1 MKCFKNRYN
10 NLSYIIFTILS
21 LFSISLIFNNNIW
34 FDEAYTLSLIQHNYS
49 EVIEILKSDMHPP
62 LYFISLKFFCEIFG
76 YSILVTKIFS
86 VLGYIATLLLGCTVV
101 KKHFG
106 SDTSVVYILTIGAI
120 PMSLYFS
127 VQQRSYEWCIFFVT
141 LCFIEALLFIKSCKY
156 RHCIIFVIAALF
168 AAYNHIYALLAVGI
182 IFAFLNIYIFTK
194 SKKLIKTI
202 ILSDISIIIGYFPWI
217 FPLLYQ
223 TESASGS
230 FWLKSVEPLSIIVFI
245 SGVVI
250 SAVILTKKGNRKLP
264 IIFAIFS
271 ILSIQIIGLIV
282 TAFIRPL
289 YIARYSVVI
298 SGIFALLVAFGTQHI
313 KEKVKNIICVLL
325 CALNVACLIGTGIFE
340 YNPSMNNFFNRFDEI
355 VSSTDTFL
363 YCDSSFGILS
373 YYYPENTHIC
383 TYYEPWFSAF
393 DNVDCVNKKDIV
405 NDIDFDNTVWFVKNE
420 LTKTPDYI
428 KDNFIL
434 ELTDTFKCD
443 FNTFEVYSIQK

>member
-21 LFSISLIFNNNIW
+21 LFSISLIFNNNVW

-106 SDTSVVYILTIGAI
+106 SDTSMVYMLTIGAI

-141 LCFIEALLFIKSCKY
+141 LCFTEALLFLENHGT
-156 RHCIIFVIAALF
+156 RHCVIFVITALF
-168 AAYNHIYALLAVGI
+168 AAYNHIYALLAVGV
-182 IFAFLNIYIFTK
+182 IFIFVNIYAFVK
-194 SKKLIKTI
+194 DGKLIKAI
-202 ILSDISIIIGYFPWI
+202 IISDIAMTVGYSPWI
-217 FPLLYQ
+217 IPLLYQ
-223 TESASGS
+223 TEAAAGS
-230 FWLKSVEPLSIIVFI
+230 FWLKGVEPLSVVVFA
-245 SGVVI
+245 SGIVI
-250 SAVILTKKGNRKLP
+250 STLILAKKENRRLSV
-264 IIFAIFS
+264 IFAITCV
-271 ILSIQIIGLIV
+271 LSVQAIGLLV
-282 TAFIRPL
+282 TIFIRPF

-325 CALNVACLIGTGIFE
+325 CALNVACLISTGIFE

-355 VSSTDTFL
+355 ASSTDTFL

-383 TYYEPWFSAF
+383 TYSEPWFVAF
-393 DNVDCVNKKDIV
+393 DNIECINKNELSNKIPP
-405 NDIDFDNTVWFVKNE
+405 NDTVWFVKNE
-420 LTKTPDYI
+420 LTKTPEYI
-428 KDNFIL
+428 QSNFDL
-434 ELTDTFKCD
+434 ELVDSFKCD
-443 FNTFEVYSIQK
+443 FNTFNVYLAKK

>member
-21 LFSISLIFNNNIW
+21 LFSISLIFNNNVW

-106 SDTSVVYILTIGAI
+106 SDTSMVYMLTIGAI

-141 LCFIEALLFIKSCKY
+141 LCFIETLLFIKSCKY

-194 SKKLIKTI
+194 SKKLIKAI

-264 IIFAIFS
+264 IIFAIIS

-282 TAFIRPL
+282 TAFICPL
-289 YIARYSVVI
+289 YIARYSVVV
-298 SGIFALLVAFGTQHI
+298 SGIFALLIAFGTKNI
-313 KEKVKNIICVLL
+313 KVKFKKSLCILLCVINIIC
-325 CALNVACLIGTGIFE
+325 AIATGMFE
-340 YNPSMNNFFNRFDEI
+340 YNSSMNKFFDRFDKI
-355 VSSTDTFL
+355 ISPSNTFI
-363 YCDSSFGILS
+363 YCDSSFGIMS
-373 YYYPENTHIC
+373 YYFPEYTHIC
-383 TYYEPWFSAF
+383 HH
-393 DNVDCVNKKDIV
+393 
-405 NDIDFDNTVWFVKNE
+405 
-420 LTKTPDYI
+420 
-428 KDNFIL
+428 
-434 ELTDTFKCD
+434 
-443 FNTFEVYSIQK
+443 

>member
-21 LFSISLIFNNNIW
+21 LFSISLIFNNNVW

-106 SDTSVVYILTIGAI
+106 SDTSMVYMLTIGAI

-141 LCFIEALLFIKSCKY
+141 LCFIETLLFIKSCKY

-194 SKKLIKTI
+194 SKKLIKAI

-223 TESASGS
+223 TEAAAGS
-230 FWLKSVEPLSIIVFI
+230 FWLKGVEPLSVVVFA
-245 SGVVI
+245 SGLVI
-250 SAVILTKKGNRKLP
+250 STLILAKKENRRLSV
-264 IIFAIFS
+264 IFAITCV
-271 ILSIQIIGLIV
+271 LSVQAIGLLV
-282 TAFIRPL
+282 TIFIRPF

-298 SGIFALLVAFGTQHI
+298 SGIFALLVAFGTHI
-313 KEKVKNIICVLL
+313 
-325 CALNVACLIGTGIFE
+325 
-340 YNPSMNNFFNRFDEI
+340 
-355 VSSTDTFL
+355 
-363 YCDSSFGILS
+363 
-373 YYYPENTHIC
+373 
-383 TYYEPWFSAF
+383 
-393 DNVDCVNKKDIV
+393 
-405 NDIDFDNTVWFVKNE
+405 
-420 LTKTPDYI
+420 
-428 KDNFIL
+428 
-434 ELTDTFKCD
+434 
-443 FNTFEVYSIQK
+443 